1 MQSRILIVDDN
12 PKNIQVLANHLTNDD
27 YEVEYAS
34 NGKDAVHMIEK
45 EDFDL
50 ILLDVMMPGID
61 GFETCRRIKK
71 IESKKHI
78 PVIFVTAKTDL
89 DSLTLGFEYGG
100 VDYVS
105 KPFKADELLL
115 RVSTHIE
122 LKKTRDKLNYQNT
135 FLEKKDV
142 YFNEKLNTQHRE
154 FLQKTKELENIIKMQ
169 SEMFSIFSQLVN
181 DASNSAVTPINLLKL
196 ELIDEK
202 SLKLVDEALN
212 VCGEN
217 SSFNRFVNEFGNYI
231 VKRQG
236 ALKKEKLNIAKAF
249 GDCLGSLTKQIKNK
263 KVDIKHEFS
272 QPNDIL
278 ADTKIIRF
286 IISSVLE
293 NAINF
298 STNAGQI
305 LVKLSD
311 ENGVLTMQVSDSG
324 PGFEKDIILYPFT
337 PVKRNGKTVYSLFMC
352 KFLCDIHGFS
362 IKLGNNPDKGAF
374 VKIGFNQ

>member
-71 IESKKHI
+71 IENKKHI

-142 YFNEKLNTQHRE
+142 YYNEKLNTHHRE

-169 SEMFSIFSQLVN
+169 SEMFSIFSQLVS
-181 DASNSAVTPINLLKL
+181 DASNSAVTPLNLLKL
-196 ELIDEK
+196 ELKDEK
-202 SLKLVDEALN
+202 SLKLVDEAML

-217 SSFNRFVNEFGNYI
+217 SSFNKLVSEFGNYI
-231 VKRQG
+231 IKRQS
-236 ALKKEKLNIAKAF
+236 ALKKEKINIAKAF

-263 KVDIKHEFS
+263 KVDIIHEFDQS
-272 QPNDIL
+272 NDIV
-278 ADTKIIRF
+278 ADANVINF
-286 IISSVLE
+286 IINSILE
-293 NAINF
+293 NAIDF
-298 STNAGQI
+298 STNAGKI
-305 LVKLSD
+305 LVKLSND
-311 ENGVLTMQVSDSG
+311 NGVLTMVVSDYG

-337 PVKRNGKTVYSLFMC
+337 PVKRNSKTVYSLFMC
-352 KFLCDIHGFS
+352 KFLCDIHEFS
-362 IKLGNNPDKGAF
+362 LKIGNTPNQGAF

>member
-71 IESKKHI
+71 IENKKHI

-100 VDYVS
+100 VDYIS

-135 FLEKKDV
+135 FLEKKDI
-142 YFNEKLNTQHRE
+142 YYNEKLNAQHRE
-154 FLQKTKELENIIKMQ
+154 FSQKTKDLENIVKMQ
-169 SEMFSIFSQLVN
+169 SKMFSIFSQFVN
-181 DASNSAVTPINLLKL
+181 DASNSAVTPLNLLKL
-196 ELIDEK
+196 ELKDEK

-217 SSFNRFVNEFGNYI
+217 SSYNRFVNEFGNYI
-231 VKRQG
+231 IQRQA
-236 ALKKEKLNIAKAF
+236 ALKKEKINIAKAF
-249 GDCLGSLTKQIKNK
+249 GDCLGSLAKQIKNK

-278 ADTKIIRF
+278 ADTRFVSF
-286 IISSVLE
+286 IINSIWKMLLTL
-293 NAINF
+293 AQMLTDF
-298 STNAGQI
+298 S
-305 LVKLSD
+305 
-311 ENGVLTMQVSDSG
+311 
-324 PGFEKDIILYPFT
+324 
-337 PVKRNGKTVYSLFMC
+337 
-352 KFLCDIHGFS
+352 
-362 IKLGNNPDKGAF
+362 
-374 VKIGFNQ
+374 